1 MTQAVN
7 LQELER
13 RLEKVGTT
21 LDQLRGYL

>member
-1 MTQAVN
+1 MTQALN